1 MNILNT
7 YVAHWGHLHLETYE
21 YTNIIHLKTLTGLM
35 SPTHLCTAGFKF
47 PHQTCVKKGRAIW
60 W

>member
-21 YTNIIHLKTLTGLM
+21 YANIIHLKTLTGLT

-47 PHQTCVKKGRAIW
+47 PHQTCVKKG
-60 W
+60 